1 MFELIE
7 MTEEMKKKLDSDAY
21 LCVIDKSANI
31 IIWQGYVHWTER
43 EMGFYYERFYIAKDY
58 AKITFFILSCDKEY
72 LPNGNEHITPGDE
85 IIYNWSIASFER
97 INMCTY
103 KDEELLEILKDGLC
117 VYGMG
122 VQNEI
127 HPDFAVTFNF

>member
-43 EMGFYYERFYIAKDY
+43 DGV
-58 AKITFFILSCDKEY
+58 
-72 LPNGNEHITPGDE
+72 
-85 IIYNWSIASFER
+85 
-97 INMCTY
+97 
-103 KDEELLEILKDGLC
+103 LL
-117 VYGMG
+117 
-122 VQNEI
+122 
-127 HPDFAVTFNF
+127 

>member
-1 MFELIE
+1 MFEFMK

-43 EMGFYYERFYIAKDY
+43 DGILLWTFLYCKGLCEDC
-58 AKITFFILSCDKEY
+58 FFILSCDKEY

-85 IIYNWSIASFER
+85 AIYNWSIISFER
-97 INMCTY
+97 LHACAY
-103 KDEELLEILKDGLC
+103 QDDELLEMLKDGLS
-117 VYGMG
+117 VYGGG
-122 VQNEI
+122 VYNKS
-127 HPDFAVTFNF
+127 HPDFAVTFDF